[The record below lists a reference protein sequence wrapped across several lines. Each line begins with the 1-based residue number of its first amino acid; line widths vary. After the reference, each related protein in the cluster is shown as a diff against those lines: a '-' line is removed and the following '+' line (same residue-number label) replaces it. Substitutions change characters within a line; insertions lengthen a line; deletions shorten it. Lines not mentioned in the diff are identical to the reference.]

1 MNKTTKDKGINFIK
15 TDERVLAKIKETIRE
30 KGKGWSPARLG
41 RELGFSSTWG
51 NYMIKGERRLSVN
64 MLLKIAKKLNVE
76 PASLLPNPDNPMP
89 RMSFDEYIWFSIK
102 EKLDKHIDEKLKKI
116 IKKG

>member
-1 MNKTTKDKGINFIK
+1 MNKTTKAIRGSSIK

-64 MLLKIAKKLNVE
+64 MLLEIAEKLNVD
-76 PASLLPNPDNPMP
+76 PASLLPRPDNP
-89 RMSFDEYIWFSIK
+89 RLRLSLDEYIWFAIK
-102 EKLDKHIDEKLKKI
+102 EKLDKYIDEKLKKI
-116 IKKG
+116 K